1 MTKIAEGKKN
11 SKQTVVVVGIGVV
24 GLPTALLLASV
35 NYTVIG
41 VDINKGIVDS
51 LNNGILPSH
60 IKERGLQILLQESTV
75 QKNFYVKQAPTQADT
90 FIIAVPTPLDSSKK
104 RADLSFLKKATE
116 SIVLYLKKGDLVIIE
131 STIPPLTCRKF
142 ITPIL
147 EKSGFKVGK
156 DILLAHCP
164 ERVLPGKIYH
174 EIIHNDRI
182 IGGVNKESTEKAKKL
197 YSSFVKGEIYTTNDV
212 TAELCKL
219 MENSFRDVNIALANE
234 FSAVA
239 EVLGIN
245 PKKAIA
251 LANKHPRVNILN
263 PGIGVGGHC
272 IPIVPWFIHEV
283 DAKNSTLI
291 ATARKINDEMPKKI
305 AAKIREAVKKN
316 KKAKIVALGASYKAD
331 TADLRESPAVK
342 IVGILRGDGFH
353 VDHYDPL
360 IPAYQWHKDL
370 LTALQRANLLV
381 VLVPHTTILL
391 EIHEHKSEIKHILGD
406 SNILFF

>member
-1 MTKIAEGKKN
+1 MAKIVENKN
-11 SKQTVVVVGIGVV
+11 SKQTVAVVGMGVV
-24 GLPTALLLASV
+24 GLPTALLLAHA
-35 NYTVIG
+35 NYNVIG
-41 VDINKGIVDS
+41 VDINKDVVNL
-51 LNNGILPSH
+51 LNKGALPSH
-60 IKERGLQILLQESTV
+60 IKEAGLQELLQDNQA
-75 QKNFYVKQAPTQADT
+75 QKNFHVQLIPDQADS

-116 SIVLYLKKGDLVIIE
+116 SIVAYLRRGNLVIIE
-131 STIPPLTCRKF
+131 STIPPLTCKNF
-142 ITPIL
+142 VTPIL
-147 EKSGFKVGK
+147 EKSGLKVGK

-164 ERVLPGKIYH
+164 ERVLPGNIYY
-174 EIIHNDRI
+174 EIVHNDRI
-182 IGGVNKESTEKAKKL
+182 IGGVNKESSQRAKKL
-197 YSSFVKGEIYTTNDV
+197 YSSFVKGEIYITDDV

-219 MENSFRDVNIALANE
+219 MENTYRDVNIALANE

-239 EVLGIN
+239 EGLGVD
-245 PKKAIA
+245 PKKAIT

-272 IPIVPWFIHEV
+272 IPIDPWFIHQV
-283 DAKNSTLI
+283 DPINAKLI
-291 ATARKINDEMPKKI
+291 ADARSINDSMPKKI
-305 AAKIREAVKKN
+305 AGKIRKAVKKN
-316 KKAKIVALGASYKAD
+316 KKAKIVALGASYKVD
-331 TADLRESPAVK
+331 TADLRESPAVR
-342 IVGILRGDGFH
+342 IVEILRGDGFH

-381 VLVPHTTILL
+381 VLVPHTMILS